1 MALEQILSYVFTPS
15 ITVGNQQ
22 YSATLAIPGRWNI
35 GQIRR
40 IVNSTRNKLMYSDE
54 HDKLIGT
61 IVFSSYNATVPA
73 GSPTALIQKTGGVT
87 TFNLLMDTSYMQAS
101 DVLGILVEKKEQI
114 VRPFDFGTDA
124 IERMRVSNPKS
135 MIDADFE
142 YGLQPTKWASYGLNR
157 LSPSIF
163 ELQSNDLIVTAA
175 TTDWN
180 TTSTTN
186 SLITLTITGI
196 TTGISANTPIHVGG
210 TSNVIAGNGG
220 ADGGFMVVSSTTGG
234 GNTTITYRA
243 KCIIGTSNGASLFRD
258 GMILRRCVFSTGATF
273 NFTIP
278 ISTVTGAITVT
289 TSTPHGFVPG
299 MPILVREAAGT
310 TIAGTNLAQLYG
322 SYYIESVTA
331 PNTFTYTPRT
341 DSAGARNI
349 NVTTAGAISFTLNS
363 DGLAAPRPWDGGVLI
378 YTASGSHGASI
389 IRSTKK
395 YNRYQSGKGYL
406 WSSGTLFRPNYDIS
420 SITGLATT
428 TLTVTTDFVPH
439 GLQTGAT
446 VLLTGLGGNCDGQ
459 FTVASITSAYVF
471 TVTSP
476 TNFVGG
482 AVNPGASPKVQVIAW
497 DGAVVRGGPFDE
509 QNGLFFEYDGR
520 DFWVV
525 RRSAVEQVPGLLG
538 VTNGSNT
545 VNFIGAASFVR
556 PGDKIVIKGMTYL
569 VTNIP
574 NSTTASITPAYRG
587 TTISSASGVKANIVR
602 ELRVKQSDWNL
613 DKCDGTNPESGFS
626 LNLNRMQMVG
636 IQYSWYGA
644 GFVDFMIRGLD
655 GNWIKVHR
663 MVNNNVNF
671 EAYMRSGNLPVRYSV
686 ENESYST
693 YITADPGAA
702 GTTIEVASTANFPN
716 SGTILIDQEIITYSG
731 KTPTSFTGCLRGQ
744 TVTKFQ
750 GGLSRVF
757 SGSSATA
764 HGVPVP
770 TSVNG
775 PAVFLF
781 RNTCSPAL
789 VHWGSALIM
798 DGGFDSD
805 RGYIFNAQRTIDIL
819 GAATSTNKRQAFALR
834 LAPSVSSGLVGDLG
848 ARELINRAQFLL
860 DTIGVDVDNAVN
872 ARAIIVEGIV
882 NPTNLTFGAGA
893 WVDVNSV
900 AQGSQPSFTQIA
912 QTFNVSGVANTTNN
926 NGCTGGETIFSFALP
941 TPAGSTALTSG
952 AVNDRLDLTEL
963 KELTNSPLGGN
974 GVYPDGPEVLVIQL
988 SMVGTGTGTASATVL
1003 CRWSEAQA

>member
-1 MALEQILSYVFTPS
+1 MPK
-15 ITVGNQQ
+15 
-22 YSATLAIPGRWNI
+22 
-35 GQIRR
+35 
-40 IVNSTRNKLMYSDE
+40 VNPNNE
-54 HDKLIGT
+54 
-61 IVFSSYNATVPA
+61 
-73 GSPTALIQKTGGVT
+73 
-87 TFNLLMDTSYMQAS
+87 
-101 DVLGILVEKKEQI
+101 LV

-157 LSPSIF
+157 LNPSIF

-186 SLITLTITGI
+186 SLITLTVTGT

-210 TSNVIAGNGG
+210 TSNSITGTGG
-220 ADGGFMVVSSTTGG
+220 ADGGFMVVSSTTSG

-243 KCIIGTSNGASLFRD
+243 KNIIGTSNGQSLFRD
-258 GMILRRCVFSTGATF
+258 GMILRRCIFSTGSTF
-273 NFTIP
+273 NFTVP
-278 ISTVTGAITVT
+278 ISTITGAITVT
-289 TSTPHGFVPG
+289 TSFPHGFVPG
-299 MPILVREAAGT
+299 MPILVREASGT
-310 TIAGTNLAQLYG
+310 TIVGTNLAQLYG
-322 SYYIESVTA
+322 SYYIDSVPSST
-331 PNTFTYTPRT
+331 TFTYTPRR
-341 DSAGARNI
+341 DSAGAINI
-349 NVTTAGAISFTLNS
+349 GVTTAGAISFTLNS

-389 IRSTKK
+389 VRTTKK

-420 SITGLATT
+420 NISGTTTT
-428 TLTVTTDFVPH
+428 TLTITTDFVPH

-459 FTVASITSAYVF
+459 FTVASITTAYSF

-476 TNFVGG
+476 VPFIGG
-482 AVNPGASPKVQVIAW
+482 AITPGASPKIQVITW
-497 DGAVVRGGPFDE
+497 DGAVVRGGPFDD

-525 RRSAVEQVPGLLG
+525 RRSSVEQVPGFLG

-545 VNFIGAASFVR
+545 VSFLAAANFVR
-556 PGDKIVIKGMTYL
+556 PGDKLVIKGMTYL
-569 VTNIP
+569 VTGIP
-574 NSTTASITPAYRG
+574 TASTASITPAYRG
-587 TTISSASGVKANIVR
+587 VSIPSSAGVKANIVR

-613 DKCDGTNPESGFS
+613 DTCDGTNPESRFN

-644 GFVDFMIRGLD
+644 GFADFMIRGLD

-686 ENESYST
+686 ENESYAT
-693 YITADPGAA
+693 YITADPGVG
-702 GTTIEVASTANFPN
+702 GTTIQVASTANFPN
-716 SGTILIDQEIITYSG
+716 SGIILIDQEIISYSG

-744 TVTKFQ
+744 TINKFQ
-750 GGLSRVF
+750 GGLDRPFTGSVP
-757 SGSSATA
+757 SGHPNPTPTA
-764 HGVPVP
+764 N
-770 TSVNG
+770 NG
-775 PAVFLF
+775 AGVFLF

-805 RGYIFNAQRTIDIL
+805 RGYIFNAQRPIDIQ
-819 GAATSTNKRQAFALR
+819 GAATSTNKKQAFALR
-834 LAPSVSSGLVGDLG
+834 LAPSISSGLVGELG

-860 DTIGVDVDNAVN
+860 DTIGVDIDNAVN

-882 NPTNLTFGAGA
+882 NPTNLSFSPVTLTSGSGAGTTITVA
-893 WVDVNSV
+893 STASLSVGMTVAVTSAPATGVFASNGNVVLSIPSATTFTVGAAPSTALSGATISATGGWIDVNSV
-900 AQGSQPSFTQIA
+900 SQGSQPSFTQISTA
-912 QTFNVSGVANTTNN
+912 FVVGNTGNSQNN
-926 NGCTGGETIFSFALP
+926 NGCSGGETIFSFALP
-941 TPAGSTALTSG
+941 VPAGSTAATSG
-952 AVNDRLDLTEL
+952 AVNDRLDLTSL
-963 KELTNSPLGGN
+963 KELTNSPIGGN

-988 SMVGTGTGTASATVL
+988 SMVGTGTGTATATVL

>member
-1 MALEQILSYVFTPS
+1 MPK
-15 ITVGNQQ
+15 
-22 YSATLAIPGRWNI
+22 
-35 GQIRR
+35 
-40 IVNSTRNKLMYSDE
+40 VNPNNE
-54 HDKLIGT
+54 
-61 IVFSSYNATVPA
+61 
-73 GSPTALIQKTGGVT
+73 
-87 TFNLLMDTSYMQAS
+87 
-101 DVLGILVEKKEQI
+101 LV

-186 SLITLTITGI
+186 SLITLTVTG
-196 TTGISANTPIHVGG
+196 TSTGISANTPIHVGG
-210 TSNVIAGNGG
+210 TSNSIAGNGG
-220 ADGGFMVVSSTTGG
+220 ADGGFLVVSSTTGAST
-234 GNTTITYRA
+234 TTITYRA
-243 KCIIGTSNGASLFRD
+243 KNVIGTSNGQSLFRD
-258 GMILRRCVFSTGATF
+258 GMILRRCIFSTGATF

-278 ISTVTGAITVT
+278 VSTITGAITVT
-289 TSTPHGFVPG
+289 TSFPHGFVPG
-299 MPILVREAAGT
+299 MPILVRDASGT
-310 TIAGTNLAQLYG
+310 TIAGTNLSQLYG
-322 SYYIESVTA
+322 SYYIDSVPSST
-331 PNTFTYTPRT
+331 TFTYTPRR
-341 DSAGARNI
+341 DSAAAINI
-349 NVTTAGAISFTLNS
+349 GVTTSGPISFTLNS

-389 IRSTKK
+389 VRATKK

-420 SITGLATT
+420 SISGLTTT
-428 TLTVTTDFVPH
+428 TLSVTTDFVPH

-446 VLLTGLGGNCDGQ
+446 VFLTGLGGNCDGQ
-459 FTVASITSAYVF
+459 FTVASITNAYTF

-482 AVNPGASPKVQVIAW
+482 AINPGASPKIQVIAW
-497 DGAVVRGGPFDE
+497 DGAVVRGGPFDD

-525 RRSAVEQVPGLLG
+525 RRSSVEQVPGFLG

-545 VNFIGAASFVR
+545 VNFIGAASFIR
-556 PGDKIVIKGMTYL
+556 PGDKLVIKGMTYL
-569 VTNIP
+569 VTGLP
-574 NSTTASITPAYRG
+574 TGTTASIIPAYRG
-587 TTISSASGVKANIVR
+587 VSIPTSAGVKANIVR
-602 ELRVKQSDWNL
+602 EIRVKQSDWNL
-613 DKCDGTNPESGFS
+613 DTCDGTNAESRFT

-693 YITADPGAA
+693 YLTDDPGAG
-702 GTTIEVASTANFPN
+702 GTTLQVANTANFPN
-716 SGTILIDQEIITYSG
+716 SGVLLVDQEIITYSG
-731 KTPTSFTGCLRGQ
+731 KTPTSFTGCLRAQ
-744 TVTKFQ
+744 PVTKFQ
-750 GGLSRVF
+750 GGLDRTF
-757 SGSSATA
+757 TGSVATT
-764 HGVPVP
+764 HGTP
-770 TSVNG
+770 TPTANNG

-805 RGYIFNAQRTIDIL
+805 RGYIFNAQRSINIL
-819 GAATSTNKRQAFALR
+819 GAATSTNKVQAFALR

-860 DTIGVDVDNAVN
+860 DTIGVDIDNAAN

-882 NPTNLTFGAGA
+882 NPTNLTFASNA

-912 QTFNVSGVANTTNN
+912 QTFTVSGTSNTTNN

-941 TPAGSTALTSG
+941 VPAGGTATTSG
-952 AVNDRLDLTEL
+952 AVNDRLDLTAL
-963 KELTNSPLGGN
+963 KELTNSPIGGN

-988 SMVGTGTGTASATVL
+988 SMVGTGTGTATATVL